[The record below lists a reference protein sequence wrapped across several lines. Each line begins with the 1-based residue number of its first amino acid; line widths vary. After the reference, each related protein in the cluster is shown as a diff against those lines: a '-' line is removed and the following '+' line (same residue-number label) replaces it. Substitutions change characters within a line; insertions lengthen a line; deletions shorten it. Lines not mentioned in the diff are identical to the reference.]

1 MNLSFSLEALCSFP
15 YVLVGFGHLHLIVNV
30 TTHYDIT
37 LLQGSDISLNNN
49 NNNNNNSL
57 LNSFAVHTE
66 LTSYI

>member
-49 NNNNNNSL
+49 DNNSL
-57 LNSFAVHTE
+57 LNSFAVYTE